1 MYISVRWSGRS
12 NEKKLTTKRYI
23 SIFNVKRL
31 LEIVMNPP
39 LTIKIIKVQEVR
51 NAENVIKFDDDDN
64 SITNNVNNKAIISK
78 ADSSGEISAE
88 APTPTRSSSL
98 PAWLIS
104 SFASV
109 EKFKKTAAKTR
120 ESINR
125 LQKTCRRFDEIK
137 RKSDEYFAER
147 ERLLNMRQ
155 TNKKERE
162 CAPIELLPTE
172 MYGKIFLYLTSEDIL
187 ELVLVTKTLRVVF
200 ENEDEKCWQPLA
212 ANRWYLK
219 KLDNGIIDYVHN
231 NKKNITKKVAPM
243 MMKTNSTIDKN
254 NNNNNNNDSLS
265 SWRLSCLIRCAGMSE
280 INRLLKK
287 YRHGRIP
294 KTSNGSQTAQQE
306 WINALTGLIFLC
318 NNKYDIKTRDIICTC
333 GGARFLLGLSGHNS
347 HWIRRIS
354 VGALANLLT
363 CTIDEKNQMHQSLYN
378 EIEKNNGGAVLRD
391 LLCSPVAEV
400 ETMASQEA
408 ARCLINMN
416 CSAYPVIANERELLL
431 AHEWNILRTHSS
443 NRKQLFKIPFNFSSS
458 ISNNNNNDNV
468 CVDKN
473 NNNNYRWRML
483 HMYQSGSRKGIDE
496 HVSFCFTLDGK
507 VLGSGCDND
516 RGVYFLSGEWYGLEA
531 EDGMNV
537 SSKAGSIFMKKWYGI
552 TREIA
557 MESGSP
563 STFYRGFWYSGSK
576 DGFFGCWEN
585 NMSGF
590 RRRSMKLVHGGGIF
604 RAVPM
609 SCMKNGEF

>member
-1 MYISVRWSGRS
+1 MNLSS
-12 NEKKLTTKRYI
+12 TK
-23 SIFNVKRL
+23 S
-31 LEIVMNPP
+31 
-39 LTIKIIKVQEVR
+39 IKIIKVQEVR
-51 NAENVIKFDDDDN
+51 NVEKIIKFDED
-64 SITNNVNNKAIISK
+64 VNNNNAAIISK

-109 EKFKKTAAKTR
+109 EKFKRTAAKTR
-120 ESINR
+120 ESINH

-155 TNKKERE
+155 TEKERE

-187 ELVLVTKTLRVVF
+187 ELVLVTKTLRIVF

-243 MMKTNSTIDKN
+243 MKTNSTIN
-254 NNNNNNNDSLS
+254 NNYNNNNNNDSIS

-318 NNKYDIKTRDIICTC
+318 NNKYDIKTRDIICKC

-416 CSAYPVIANERELLL
+416 CSAYPVIANERELLV

-443 NRKQLFKIPFNFSSS
+443 NRKQLFKIPFNFSSLS
-458 ISNNNNNDNV
+458 
-468 CVDKN
+468 K

-496 HVSFCFTLDGK
+496 NVSFCFTLDGK

-531 EDGMNV
+531 KDGMGV
-537 SSKAGSIFMKKWYGI
+537 SSKAGSVFMKKWYGI

-576 DGFFGCWEN
+576 DGFFVCWEN